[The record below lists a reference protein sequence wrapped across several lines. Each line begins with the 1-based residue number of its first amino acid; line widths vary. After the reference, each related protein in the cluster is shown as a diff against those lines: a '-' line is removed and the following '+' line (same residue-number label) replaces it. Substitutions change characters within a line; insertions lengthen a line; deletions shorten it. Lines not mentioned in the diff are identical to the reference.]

1 MQTDIVEI
9 MRSNVICL
17 CLVFIETLVFNGI
30 FAGWSIICDMFK
42 KDQMFIDYCDKLD
55 NDQLDCSRRDKLF
68 NDVFT
73 FSIIMYNLGA
83 LLGGI
88 VNDKVGFFYGQI
100 INVLPN
106 IVGLVVFAFIEHD
119 ERLIWAGWPLAC
131 FGMSGQNVMNYQ
143 FCRLGRQYY
152 ATCVALCGGC
162 FVAAGMMTLVMA
174 ALHNGGVTYAGV
186 FLAWATFRLVILITR
201 STFLTPVSI
210 PGKLD

>member
-1 MQTDIVEI
+1 
-9 MRSNVICL
+9 
-17 CLVFIETLVFNGI
+17 
-30 FAGWSIICDMFK
+30 
-42 KDQMFIDYCDKLD
+42 MFIDYCDKLD
-55 NDQLDCSRRDKLF
+55 DDQLDCSRRDELF
-68 NDVFT
+68 NNVFT

-100 INVLPN
+100 VNVLPN
-106 IVGLVVFAFIEHD
+106 IAGLVIFAFIEHD

-162 FVAAGMMTLVMA
+162 FVAAGINHLRQPSTFSYQPSSSTDHL
-174 ALHNGGVTYAGV
+174 LQP
-186 FLAWATFRLVILITR
+186 ATFFNQPPSSNNHNPQPIAFFNQRP
-201 STFLTPVSI
+201 S
-210 PGKLD
+210 